1 MTDLVKMGENAVRAG
16 RKLSV
21 TDSLKKN
28 EILHKAADR
37 LVADADIILE
47 ANAGDM
53 KAAEGRLSEG
63 LLDRLKLNDDRIR
76 GMAEGIRNTAALEDP
91 VGVVLDRFDRPSG
104 ISVTKVSVPLGVV
117 GIIYEARPNVTAD
130 AFAIGYKSGNA
141 VILKGGS
148 DAVRSCSAIADSIRA
163 AIRDAGED
171 PDVLQLIEDTDRS
184 VTGEFMHLDK
194 YVDVMIP
201 RGSARLIAAVKEGCS
216 IPVIETGS
224 GNCHIFVD
232 QSADIDRSIE
242 VIINAK
248 TQRTGVCNAVESLV
262 VHRDI
267 APAFLPAL
275 WKAMSE
281 NDVEVRADGE
291 ARAIVP
297 EFKEASADDF
307 STEYLA
313 LILSV
318 KIVGSVDEAIDHINA
333 CHTKHSDAIMTGD
346 SENAEKFQKLVDSAC
361 VYVNASTRFTDGG
374 EFGFGAEIGISTQ
387 KLHARGPMGLKELT
401 SYKYLVK
408 GDYTVRR

>member
-37 LVADADIILE
+37 LVTDAVKILK
-47 ANAGDM
+47 ANSEDM
-53 KAAEGRLSEG
+53 KAAQGRLSEG
-63 LLDRLKLNDDRIR
+63 LLDRLRLDEDRIR
-76 GMAEGIRNTAALEDP
+76 GMAEGIRNTAALDDP
-91 VGVVLDRFDRPSG
+91 VGVVLERFDRPSG
-104 ISVTKVSVPLGVV
+104 ISVTKISVPLGVV

-148 DAVRSCSAIADSIRA
+148 DAVRSCRAIADSIRA

-291 ARAIVP
+291 ARAIVS
-297 EFKEASADDF
+297 EFKEASVDDF

>member
-21 TDSLKKN
+21 TDSRRKN
-28 EILHKAADR
+28 EILGKAADR
-37 LVADADIILE
+37 LVADADRILE

-333 CHTKHSDAIMTGD
+333 CHTKHSDAIMTGN

-401 SYKYLVK
+401 SYKYLVR

>member
-21 TDSLKKN
+21 TDSRRKN
-28 EILHKAADR
+28 EILGKAADR
-37 LVADADIILE
+37 LVADADRILE

-53 KAAEGRLSEG
+53 KAAQGRLSEG
-63 LLDRLKLNDDRIR
+63 LLDRLRLDDDRIR

-91 VGVVLDRFDRPSG
+91 VGVVLERFDRPSG
-104 ISVTKVSVPLGVV
+104 ISVTKISVPLGVV

-130 AFAIGYKSGNA
+130 AFAIGYKSGNS

-163 AIRDAGED
+163 AIRDVGED

-216 IPVIETGS
+216 MPVIETGS

-281 NDVEVRADGE
+281 NDVEVRADRE
-291 ARAIVP
+291 ARAIVS

-333 CHTKHSDAIMTGD
+333 CHTKHSDAIMTGNV
-346 SENAEKFQKLVDSAC
+346 ENAEKFQKLVDSAC

-401 SYKYLVK
+401 SYKYLVT

>member
-1 MTDLVKMGENAVRAG
+1 
-16 RKLSV
+16 
-21 TDSLKKN
+21 
-28 EILHKAADR
+28 
-37 LVADADIILE
+37 VADADRILE

-232 QSADIDRSIE
+232 RSADIDRSIE

-248 TQRTGVCNAVESLV
+248 TQRTGCATQWNRWWCTGILHPLSCRRFGKPCRKTMWRSGQTGRQGPLFLSL
-262 VHRDI
+262 RRPPPMI
-267 APAFLPAL
+267 
-275 WKAMSE
+275 S
-281 NDVEVRADGE
+281 
-291 ARAIVP
+291 ARNIW
-297 EFKEASADDF
+297 
-307 STEYLA
+307 
-313 LILSV
+313 
-318 KIVGSVDEAIDHINA
+318 
-333 CHTKHSDAIMTGD
+333 
-346 SENAEKFQKLVDSAC
+346 
-361 VYVNASTRFTDGG
+361 R
-374 EFGFGAEIGISTQ
+374 
-387 KLHARGPMGLKELT
+387 
-401 SYKYLVK
+401 
-408 GDYTVRR
+408 

>member
-37 LVADADIILE
+37 LVADADIILK

-104 ISVTKVSVPLGVV
+104 ISVTKISVPLGVV

-333 CHTKHSDAIMTGD
+333 CHTKHSDAIMTGN

>member
-37 LVADADIILE
+37 LVTDAVKILK
-47 ANAGDM
+47 ANSEDM
-53 KAAEGRLSEG
+53 KAAQGRLSEG
-63 LLDRLKLNDDRIR
+63 LLDRLRLDEDRIR
-76 GMAEGIRNTAALEDP
+76 GMAEGIRNTAALDDP
-91 VGVVLDRFDRPSG
+91 VGVVLERFDRPSG
-104 ISVTKVSVPLGVV
+104 ISVTKISVPLGVV

-148 DAVRSCSAIADSIRA
+148 DAVRSCRAIADSIRA
-163 AIRDAGED
+163 AILDAGED

-267 APAFLPAL
+267 AGAFLPAL

-281 NDVEVRADGE
+281 NDVEVRADRE
-291 ARAIVP
+291 ARAVVP
-297 EFKEASADDF
+297 DFKEASADDF

-401 SYKYLVK
+401 SYKYLVT